1 MEKHVTAVA
10 ILHIGSSIIGIIV
23 GIFLFT
29 LLGFLGRFVVEE
41 EAHFILPLIALFVGG
56 GLIAISIAGI
66 IGGLG
71 LLKHKEWARIMI
83 LVLSAISLINIPIG
97 TAIGAYSIWA
107 LVQDETTRL
116 FQPQL
121 VPASAG

>member
-10 ILHIGSSIIGIIV
+10 ILHIGSSIIGIII

-29 LLGFLGRFVVEE
+29 LLGFLSTFVAEE
-41 EAHFILPLIALFVGG
+41 GARFILPLVALFVGG

-71 LLKHKEWARIMI
+71 LLKHKEWARILI
-83 LVLSAISLINIPIG
+83 LVLSAISLMNIPIG
-97 TAIGAYSIWA
+97 TAIGVYSIWA
-107 LVQDETTRL
+107 LVQDETTKI

-121 VPASAG
+121 VPTPAG

>member
-10 ILHIGSSIIGIIV
+10 ILHIGSSIIGIII

-29 LLGFLGRFVVEE
+29 LLGFLGTFVNEH
-41 EAHFILPLIALFVGG
+41 EARFILPLIALFIGG

-71 LLKHKEWARIMI
+71 LLKHKEWARILV
-83 LVLSAISLINIPIG
+83 LVLSAVSLMNIPIG
-97 TAIGAYSIWA
+97 TAIGVYSIWA

-116 FQPQL
+116 FHPQL
-121 VPASAG
+121 VPAQTA